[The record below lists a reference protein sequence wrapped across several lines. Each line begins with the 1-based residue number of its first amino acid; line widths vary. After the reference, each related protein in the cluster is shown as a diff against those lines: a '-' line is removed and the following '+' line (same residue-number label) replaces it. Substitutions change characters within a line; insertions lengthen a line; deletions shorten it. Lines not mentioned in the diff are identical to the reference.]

1 MIDIKLP
8 SAPRLLA
15 AILFFLSVT
24 SCLHAQYENGSVVG
38 TIRDASGAA
47 VPGAV
52 VTITNNATGVTAKIT
67 ANGEG
72 DYEAPS
78 LHVGAYTISASAP
91 GFTDAVANNIT
102 VSVGGRE
109 RIDLSLKT
117 GATQTTVEVSDVAL
131 QLETETSER
140 GQVITN
146 YQSEALPL
154 VSATTPT
161 CWPWSPVHARPLPP
175 RPPAPSAR

>member
-1 MIDIKLP
+1 MRA
-8 SAPRLLA
+8 APRLLA

-24 SCLHAQYENGSVVG
+24 CCLHAQYENGSVVG

-52 VTITNNATGVTAKIT
+52 VTITNNATGVAAKTT

-78 LHVGAYTISASAP
+78 LHVGVYTIAASAP
-91 GFTDAVANNIT
+91 GFASAVANNIT

-109 RIDLSLKT
+109 RIDLSLKP
-117 GATQTTVEVSDVAL
+117 GATQSTVQVSDVAL

-140 GQVITN
+140 GQTISN
-146 YQSEALPL
+146 
-154 VSATTPT
+154 
-161 CWPWSPVHARPLPP
+161 
-175 RPPAPSAR
+175 